1 MYSFCYKT
9 IELLQDLAWPHHKVN
24 NTKNPSLSQATKN
37 IIKSPTLYIYIY
49 IYVST
54 NGVLVTSLNFEAWA
68 LKPKKELGGG
78 RGGGGWGVGPHVTF
92 LAHSS
97 LQVASLSTS
106 V

>member
-1 MYSFCYKT
+1 MYSFCYHKT

-37 IIKSPTLYIYIY
+37 KIKPPTLYIYIDMCLQMGFWSQ
-49 IYVST
+49 V
-54 NGVLVTSLNFEAWA
+54 LNFETWA
-68 LKPKKELGGG
+68 LKPKKRIGREGGG
-78 RGGGGWGVGPHVTF
+78 LGSTCDVS

-97 LQVASLSTS
+97 LQVASLSPS